1 MNQTLFMK
9 PLTILLICSCV
20 IIVLGA
26 LILYLLQY
34 YAYKAQSIQLKLTRN
49 YHFELRNTGIA
60 RTITSIAAMSQKG
73 YHNIYVQGGLF
84 EHQTLRKN
92 ESLCFSIEH
101 TDANEEPV
109 LMYSVSIEM
118 MDKNGKRM
126 DFYFDYHRS
135 ELRKKKGY
143 TVEVRE
149 PAFG

>member
-9 PLTILLICSCV
+9 PLTILLVCSCV

-26 LILYLLQY
+26 LIPYLVHY

-49 YHFELRNTGIA
+49 YHFELLNSGLA
-60 RTITSIAAMSQKG
+60 RSITSIAAMSQKG
-73 YHNIYVQGGLF
+73 YHNIYVQDRLF
-84 EHQTLRKN
+84 AGQALHKN

-101 TDANEEPV
+101 TVANVEPV

-135 ELRKKKGY
+135 VLRKKKGY
-143 TVEVRE
+143 TVEIRE